1 MIKLL
6 AVYLQPNWLT
16 NATSLNRQTY
26 SLSQVV
32 LSTPVPTTGESLLF
46 LDFLLYEQVG
56 MHVSWGQGGSGY
68 KTKNNKKLQGAELDI
83 VRVIYSTH

>member
-32 LSTPVPTTGESLLF
+32 LSTPAPTMGESLLF
-46 LDFLLYEQVG
+46 KDFLLYEQVG

-68 KTKNNKKLQGAELDI
+68 KKKTNKKLQGVELGMLTA
-83 VRVIYSTH
+83 VSSTQ

>member
-6 AVYLQPNWLT
+6 AVYLQPYWLA
-16 NATSLNRQTY
+16 NPTSLNRQTY

-32 LSTPVPTTGESLLF
+32 LSTPAPTMGESLLF
-46 LDFLLYEQVG
+46 KDFLLYEQVG

-68 KTKNNKKLQGAELDI
+68 KMKTNEKLQGAELDI
-83 VRVIYSTH
+83 LSVIYSTH